1 MSRRVVIT
9 GMGAVTPIGNNVEDF
24 WANVKKGTVGIGPIT
39 KFDSTA
45 YKAHLAAELKDFDVT
60 EYGIDKKAARRMEDF
75 SKYAVVAAKE
85 ALGQSGLDHRDIT
98 VCRDI
103 VYGSIDNGQI
113 RTCSF
118 YTIAEFGCAHGG
130 GTHSCVTCED
140 DFLNFACV
148 FDGCRGSSSLSFGL
162 SFHRSGLCLCIF

>member
-75 SKYAVVAAKE
+75 SKDRKSVV
-85 ALGQSGLDHRDIT
+85 
-98 VCRDI
+98 
-103 VYGSIDNGQI
+103 
-113 RTCSF
+113 
-118 YTIAEFGCAHGG
+118 
-130 GTHSCVTCED
+130 
-140 DFLNFACV
+140 
-148 FDGCRGSSSLSFGL
+148 
-162 SFHRSGLCLCIF
+162 